1 MDPFSAEE
9 TLPVKRSNRLVI
21 LVGVLLAVLAF
32 VGVLFILNQQPT
44 TTTAP
49 EAIQAT
55 VLVATRDIEI
65 DEEVTPDMVE
75 ARQVDPAAVLG
86 HPLVDPSQ
94 VSGRPALLAIP
105 EGTQVNQEAIGLVA
119 GTAICISCQLQPGA
133 GEKAIAF
140 QVDRVTGLDFLIL
153 PGDRIDVIMS
163 QQVTVVQ
170 PTIET
175 QGLPPDEQHYEVVT
189 SLETPLTVKTI
200 LQNKRVLYVSQA
212 RPVPGAAQP
221 TPAPEGGETQA
232 PPEIVSVIIV
242 FAGTD
247 QDAELIKLAQKDIE
261 TVGNLTAVL
270 RSRDD
275 DAREATTGI
284 SIRLLIQIYG
294 VPEPNILLF
303 DRIIDP

>member
-1 MDPFSAEE
+1 
-9 TLPVKRSNRLVI
+9 VKRSNRLVI

-44 TTTAP
+44 TTTP
-49 EAIQAT
+49 ETIQAT
-55 VLVATRDIEI
+55 VLVATRDIEL

-75 ARQVDPAAVLG
+75 AVQIDPAGVLG

-94 VSGRPALLAIP
+94 VSGRPALLPIP

-119 GTAICISCQLQPGA
+119 GTATCISCQLQP

-153 PGDRIDVIMS
+153 PGDRIDVLVRVN
-163 QQVTVVQ
+163 VTVLQ
-170 PTIET
+170 PTSDTINNPTGT
-175 QGLPPDEQHYEVVT
+175 QRFEVVPG
-189 SLETPLTVKTI
+189 LEGTPTVKTV

-212 RPVPGAAQP
+212 RDVPGPEP
-221 TPAPEGGETQA
+221 TPPPEGGEAA
-232 PPEIVSVIIV
+232 PAAAITSVIIV

-247 QDAELIKLAQKDIE
+247 QDAELIKLAQNDVE
-261 TVGNLTAVL
+261 TVGPLTAVL

-275 DAREATTGI
+275 DVAEATTGI
-284 SIRLLIQIYG
+284 TLQMLIELYG
-294 VPEPNILLF
+294 VPIPNLILL
-303 DRIIDP
+303 PLE